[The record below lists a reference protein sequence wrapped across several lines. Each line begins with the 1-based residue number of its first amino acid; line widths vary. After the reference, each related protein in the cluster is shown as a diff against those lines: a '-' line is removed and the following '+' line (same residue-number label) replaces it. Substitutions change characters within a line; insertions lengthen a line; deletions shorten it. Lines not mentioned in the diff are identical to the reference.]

1 MISTGILAKY
11 LKSFI
16 KNHLNTTFFSFQVF
30 LLNPLCMTRG
40 NKTNMQTVFI
50 LRYLIWSS
58 KTSLECS
65 QNFPIF
71 FLSFVWRQ
79 FNETKYKFY
88 LLRRNFLSPNSRIIT
103 SVRCP
108 MLTKVFQWE
117 NVFSK
122 SAFFIGS
129 CHLCLC
135 YKTDSWNFEIECA
148 YAAKIPLLNS
158 DDRCNYLF
166 AYRHTTS
173 QDVFS
178 FHMFSV
184 LPNNE
189 QCFLNRCDNVKKNNF
204 AQKIDKD
211 IFHINNEGFEY

>member
-1 MISTGILAKY
+1 MHDARKQNKHENSFYFALPY
-11 LKSFI
+11 LVI
-16 KNHLNTTFFSFQVF
+16 
-30 LLNPLCMTRG
+30 
-40 NKTNMQTVFI
+40 
-50 LRYLIWSS
+50 
-58 KTSLECS
+58 KTSFEFS

-71 FLSFVWRQ
+71 FLSFVLRQ
-79 FNETKYKFY
+79 FDETKYKFY
-88 LLRRNFLSPNSRIIT
+88 LLRRKFLSPNSRIIT

-129 CHLCLC
+129 CHFCLC

-173 QDVFS
+173 PDVFS

-189 QCFLNRCDNVKKNNF
+189 QCFFLF
-204 AQKIDKD
+204 PF
-211 IFHINNEGFEY
+211 FHSFLGQHLHARHAFKEKVWTTFS